1 MKHLFWSMF
10 SSQYSFKSTD
20 HCLFH
25 SILSLLALEWQ
36 LKQAKILIWLVNF
49 GTAGSWEFLSD
60 LKNNKN
66 RIYLKCILI
75 SGQKKRESVSDL
87 SKVIS

>member
-1 MKHLFWSMF
+1 MQKHLFWSMF
-10 SSQYSFKSTD
+10 SNQYSFKSTD

-25 SILSLLALEWQ
+25 SVLSLLALEWQ

-60 LKNNKN
+60 LKNKKN

-75 SGQKKRESVSDL
+75 SGPKKE
-87 SKVIS
+87 KVLIL

>member
-25 SILSLLALEWQ
+25 SVLSLLALEWQ

-75 SGQKKRESVSDL
+75 SGKK
-87 SKVIS
+87 KKGKY